1 MRLYEITEKKNVN
14 EFWLDIAGDTLKSVG
29 KWIGGKSRSRM
40 GEPGFKKI
48 PSKPSDNDT
57 EEYGKSGFTS
67 GSATKWDR
75 PELKRRQRNN

>member
-1 MRLYEITEKKNVN
+1 MKLYEL
-14 EFWLDIAGDTLKSVG
+14 WDDIASDALKGIG
-29 KWIGGKSRSRM
+29 KWLGQKSRSRI
-40 GEPGFKKI
+40 GEPGMKKI
-48 PSKPSDNDT
+48 PSKPSDNNT